1 MINMKYVKQIL
12 IILGIALAGEF
23 LRALIPLPIPGSI
36 YGLIILFFLLF
47 RKILKPE
54 QIQDVGK
61 LLIDLMP
68 LMFIPAGAGLMEDW
82 QAFYPLLFPASFITV
97 VSTLAVTAVSAAT
110 TRFFRHR
117 RERRII

>member
-1 MINMKYVKQIL
+1 MKYIKQIL
-12 IILGIALAGEF
+12 IILGIALAGEL

-36 YGLIILFFLLF
+36 YGLAILFFLLF

-68 LMFIPAGAGLMEDW
+68 LMFIPAGVGLMEDW
-82 QAFYPLLFPASFITV
+82 QAFYPLLLPASFITV
-97 VSTLAVTAVSAAT
+97 ISTLAVTAVSAGT

-117 RERRII
+117 REHRTL